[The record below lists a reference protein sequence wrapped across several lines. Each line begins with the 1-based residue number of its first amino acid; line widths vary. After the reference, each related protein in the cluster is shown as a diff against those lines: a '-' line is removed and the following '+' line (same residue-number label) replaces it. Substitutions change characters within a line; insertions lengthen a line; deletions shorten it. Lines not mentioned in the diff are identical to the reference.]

1 MVAHFHLGCD
11 TGGLE
16 FMEDDPATHFV
27 EQNRLDT
34 TMKGIDPR
42 LVILRRAPDGDDVVA
57 VLKEAHLRTDRVVR
71 TTAETIVSRRMRP
84 RIDNSFHDCY
94 IYCVIAGSYPRLL

>member
-11 TGGLE
+11 TGRLE

-27 EQNRLDT
+27 EQDGLDA

-42 LVILRRAPDGDDVVA
+42 LVILRRDQMEMMSSPSS
-57 VLKEAHLRTDRVVR
+57 KK
-71 TTAETIVSRRMRP
+71 
-84 RIDNSFHDCY
+84 RI
-94 IYCVIAGSYPRLL
+94 CVPIGLSGLQPKQL

>member
-1 MVAHFHLGCD
+1 MVPHFHLGCD
-11 TGGLE
+11 TGRLE

-27 EQNRLDT
+27 EQDGLDA

-71 TTAETIVSRRMRP
+71 TTAETVVARITRP
-84 RIDNSFHDCY
+84 RINYSFHE
-94 IYCVIAGSYPRLL
+94 LMNN